1 LAIFLRGPHIVGTI
15 VGPLKRAIRNAFH
28 AAGYAVVPLPERI
41 HERTRP
47 DGGAVKPVGLP
58 AQVRAPTPHA
68 ATAPIAAAHTFAE
81 VEAVLDRIAPWSGNV
96 PAGYA
101 VDALGIFT
109 DARFLVRSTDPFQAR
124 HETTPRPSLPA
135 WGERY
140 LELADWLLAARDAR
154 DYFVGVSLG
163 AAYGNQLVLA
173 SKALAAINPLPFR
186 LVGVEPVPENC
197 AWLRRHMAD
206 NGLDP
211 EQHWIVQAALGADN
225 EPALFPVGA
234 PGSGC
239 TGCTDTNAAL
249 SRQTYASLICARG
262 SAEEA
267 LENILRYNSTG
278 LAYDL
283 GDGFHGE
290 VKFVSAVTLHD
301 VLMPLDRVDLL
312 EADIQHAEINVFPPF
327 MDVLNRKVR
336 RVHIGTHGSEA
347 HELLRALLSGAGWE
361 LVFDYAP
368 DSSHMTEQGRLD
380 LIDGV
385 LSARNP
391 ALAAQRT

>member
-1 LAIFLRGPHIVGTI
+1 MLGSV
-15 VGPLKRAIRNAFH
+15 KRAIRKAFH

-41 HERTRP
+41 RHRTRP
-47 DGGAVKPVGLP
+47 DGAAKPVGIR
-58 AQVRAPTPHA
+58 AQISAPTPPVA
-68 ATAPIAAAHTFAE
+68 AVPIATAHTFAE
-81 VEAVLDRIAPWSGNV
+81 VEALIERIKPWSGNV

-109 DARFLVRSTDPFQAR
+109 DARFLVSSTGRFEAH
-124 HETTPRPSLPA
+124 HETTQRPAFPT

-163 AAYGNQLVLA
+163 ASYGGQLVLA

-186 LVGVEPVPENC
+186 LAAVEPVPENC
-197 AWLRRHMAD
+197 AWMRRHMAD

-225 EPALFPVGA
+225 EPVLFPVGA
-234 PGSGC
+234 PGSGRS
-239 TGCTDTNAAL
+239 GCTDTNAAL
-249 SRQTYASLICARG
+249 SRQTYAALISARG
-262 SAEEA
+262 AAEQA

-278 LAYDL
+278 LGYDL

-301 VLMPLDRVDLL
+301 VLMPFNRVDLL
-312 EADIQHAEINVFPPF
+312 EADIQHAEISVFPPF
-327 MDVLNRKVR
+327 IDVLTRKVR

-347 HELLRALLSGAGWE
+347 HELLRGLFSGAGWD

-368 DSSHMTEQGRLD
+368 DTSHMIEQGRLD

-391 ALAAQRT
+391 ALFAQRT